1 MFRLQCARCATNE
14 PMSTLAAQA
23 KPTPETHLQRTL
35 NSALND
41 VAMDSALAAIFHQE
55 KGPLV
60 GHASRGFTPRDV
72 QAILRTLSTQAV
84 AALAPTSQDP
94 DGGHTIRLRM
104 ITPGAK
110 SLLGIPLRR
119 INRVY
124 GYLVIGRKERTSFS
138 KKEKS
143 LLDQASNGITKEL
156 DREGL
161 FNTNVVMSPPYV
173 AQEPV
178 PPQQTGAEKFT
189 ALTTHFSPELQEKIV
204 AILTEAN
211 QFVAYDRAWA
221 CYYDPLAGNVEVLGI
236 AGDTKGDQKDAKK
249 DLKSG
254 QRLTLDSSAAGW
266 AVRHRK
272 PRVDHDLASTQGR
285 FLDHKHLF
293 KDRFLSSL
301 VVPFFVH
308 GQVGGTFTLGSKES
322 QRYQATDAHTLEPII
337 LKLADLLQTPAPQAP
352 TPAPVTTAGEPIP
365 QPPVG
370 VSSEPIIRKQER
382 QAAIGEFSAF
392 LATEIREPLA
402 SIRAK
407 LEEVTGEGILDFDP
421 QTRVENAMRDL
432 IRIEAILNEILDFA
446 KPLELNRHLCR
457 IPEILESA
465 LVVVGTDLE
474 VTRIHVTK
482 DYANVIAPV
491 RADEAKLRQVF
502 LSIFKNAGE
511 AMTPGGH
518 LHIQVTQHRAGRG
531 FEVQI
536 LIKNDGA
543 PIPAEIVDKV
553 FEPFFTTKRSGTGLG
568 LATVKKIVEEHGG
581 SIAIGSAPGE
591 GTTVTIR
598 LHGVSRGP
606 AFRHRGRSRRPP
618 RRSN

>member
-1 MFRLQCARCATNE
+1 MRSLTFERMTTS
-14 PMSTLAAQA
+14 PPQA

-41 VAMDSALAAIFHQE
+41 IGTDSALAAIFHQE
-55 KGPLV
+55 NGPLV
-60 GHASRGFTPRDV
+60 EHASRGFTPRDV
-72 QAILRTLSTQAV
+72 QAILRTLSTQRT
-84 AALAPTSQDP
+84 AALTPTTQDS
-94 DGGHTIRLRM
+94 DGGRTVRLRL

-110 SLLGIPLRR
+110 SLLVVPLRHL
-119 INRVY
+119 NRAY
-124 GYLVIGRKERTSFS
+124 GCLVIGRKEGAAFS
-138 KKEKS
+138 KKDR
-143 LLDQASNGITKEL
+143 LQLDQMCESMTKAL

-161 FNTNVVMSPPYV
+161 FNTNVVLSRPYV
-173 AQEPV
+173 AQEPP
-178 PPQQTGAEKFT
+178 PPQQTGAELFPPMIK
-189 ALTTHFSPELQEKIV
+189 HFSPELQEKIETV
-204 AILTEAN
+204 LAEAH
-211 QFVAYDRAWA
+211 QYVAYDRAWA

-236 AGDTKGDQKDAKK
+236 VGDGKGDQKDAKK
-249 DLKSG
+249 ELKPG

-293 KDRFLSSL
+293 KDRFQSSL
-301 VVPFFVH
+301 VIPFFVK
-308 GQVGGTFTLGSKES
+308 GQVGGTFTLGAKDP
-322 QRYQATDAHTLEPII
+322 QRYQTTDARTLEPII
-337 LKLADLLQTPAPQAP
+337 LKLAELLQTPAPQAAGPPP
-352 TPAPVTTAGEPIP
+352 TDEVGTPGLQPVSAVP
-365 QPPVG
+365 
-370 VSSEPIIRKQER
+370 SEPIIRKQER

-402 SIRAK
+402 SIRSQ

-457 IPEILESA
+457 IPEVLESA

-474 VTRIHVTK
+474 ATRIQVTK
-482 DYANVIAPV
+482 DYANIIAPV
-491 RADEAKLRQVF
+491 RGDEAKLQQTF
-502 LSIFKNAGE
+502 LSIFRNACE
-511 AMTPGGH
+511 AMSPGGH

-531 FEVQI
+531 LEVQI
-536 LIKNDGA
+536 LIKNDGV

-553 FEPFFTTKRSGTGLG
+553 FEPFFTTKSSGIGLG
-568 LATVKKIVEEHGG
+568 LPSVKKIIEEHGG
-581 SIAIGSAPGE
+581 AIAIGSAVGE

-598 LHGVSRGP
+598 LPGVSRGP
-606 AFRHRGRSRRPP
+606 AFRHRGRGRRHPRRP
-618 RRSN
+618 N

>member
-1 MFRLQCARCATNE
+1 MTTPSPQ
-14 PMSTLAAQA
+14 P
-23 KPTPETHLQRTL
+23 KPKPETHLQRTL
-35 NSALND
+35 NSALNEIG
-41 VAMDSALAAIFHQE
+41 ADSALAAIFHQE
-55 KGPLV
+55 QGPLV
-60 GHASRGFTPRDV
+60 EHASRGFSSREV
-72 QAILRTLSTQAV
+72 QAILRTVSTQTV
-84 AALAPTSQDP
+84 TLTPAAQDP
-94 DGGHTIRLRM
+94 DGGRTIRLRL

-110 SLLGIPLRR
+110 SLLSIPLRHL
-119 INRVY
+119 NRVY
-124 GYLVIGRKERTSFS
+124 GHLVIGRKEGATFA

-143 LLDQASNGITKEL
+143 FLEQASDGITKAL

-161 FNTNVVMSPPYV
+161 FNTTAVMSRPYV
-173 AQEPV
+173 TQEPL
-178 PPQQTGAEKFT
+178 PAQQTGADMFP
-189 ALTTHFSPELQEKIV
+189 ALTAHSSPELQGKIEAV
-204 AILTEAN
+204 LAEAN

-236 AGDTKGDQKDAKK
+236 AGDSKSDPKDAKK
-249 DLKSG
+249 DLKPG

-301 VVPFFVH
+301 VVPFFVR
-308 GQVGGTFTLGSKES
+308 GQVGGTFTLGSKEP
-322 QRYQATDAHTLEPII
+322 QRYQTTDARTLEPII
-337 LKLADLLQTPAPQAP
+337 LKLADLLQTSGAPAAAPAPAAN
-352 TPAPVTTAGEPIP
+352 TGEPLAY
-365 QPPVG
+365 QPVPI
-370 VSSEPIIRKQER
+370 SSEPIIRKQER
-382 QAAIGEFSAF
+382 QAAIGEFSTF

-402 SIRAK
+402 SIRSQ

-474 VTRIHVTK
+474 ATRIHVTK
-482 DYANVIAPV
+482 DYANAIAPV
-491 RADEAKLRQVF
+491 RGDEAKLQQAF

-536 LIKNDGA
+536 LIKNDGS

-553 FEPFFTTKRSGTGLG
+553 FEPFFTTKRSGIGLG
-568 LATVKKIVEEHGG
+568 LPTVKKIVEEHGG
-581 SIAIGSAPGE
+581 SIAIGSSPGE

-598 LHGVSRGP
+598 LPGVSRGP
-606 AFRHRGRSRRPP
+606 SFRHRGRGRRPH
-618 RRSN
+618 RRPT

>member
-1 MFRLQCARCATNE
+1 MTTPVPQ
-14 PMSTLAAQA
+14 S

-41 VAMDSALAAIFHQE
+41 LAMDSALAAIFHQE

-72 QAILRTLSTQAV
+72 QAILRTLSTQTAV
-84 AALAPTSQDP
+84 APPPAGQDQ
-94 DGGHTIRLRM
+94 DGGRAIRLRL

-110 SLLGIPLRR
+110 SLLSIPLRYL
-119 INRVY
+119 NRCY
-124 GYLVIGRKERTSFS
+124 GFLVIGRKEGAAFA
-138 KKEKS
+138 KKEKA
-143 LLDQASNGITKEL
+143 LLDQASDSITKAL

-161 FNTNVVMSPPYV
+161 FNTSVVMSRPYV

-178 PPQQTGAEKFT
+178 PPQQTGAEIFT
-189 ALTTHFSPELQEKIV
+189 ALATHFSPELQGKIESV
-204 AILTEAN
+204 LTEAG

-221 CYYDPLAGNVEVLGI
+221 CYYDPLAGNVEVLGM
-236 AGDTKGDQKDAKK
+236 AGDIKGDQKDTRK
-249 DLKSG
+249 DLKPG

-301 VVPFFVH
+301 VVPFFVR
-308 GQVGGTFTLGSKES
+308 GQVGGTLTLGSREP
-322 QRYQATDAHTLEPII
+322 QRYQATDARTLEPVI
-337 LKLADLLQTPAPQAP
+337 LKLADLLQTPSPPAS
-352 TPAPVTTAGEPIP
+352 TPAPVSEAGEAAP
-365 QPPVG
+365 QPPVV
-370 VSSEPIIRKQER
+370 VSSEPLIRKQER

-402 SIRAK
+402 SIRAQ

-446 KPLELNRHLCR
+446 KPLELNRRLCR

-474 VTRIHVTK
+474 VTRIQVTK

-491 RADEAKLRQVF
+491 RGDEAKLQQVF

-531 FEVQI
+531 IEVQI

-598 LHGVSRGP
+598 LPGVSRGP

-618 RRSN
+618 RRPN

>member
-1 MFRLQCARCATNE
+1 MRLLAFE
-14 PMSTLAAQA
+14 PMTTSPPQA
-23 KPTPETHLQRTL
+23 KPAPETHLQRTL
-35 NSALND
+35 NTALND
-41 VAMDSALAAIFHQE
+41 IGTDSALAAIFHQE
-55 KGPLV
+55 NGPLV
-60 GHASRGFTPRDV
+60 EHASRGFTQRDV
-72 QAILRTLSTQAV
+72 QAILRTLSTQRT
-84 AALAPTSQDP
+84 AALAPTAQDT
-94 DGGHTIRLRM
+94 DGGRTVRLRL

-110 SLLGIPLRR
+110 SLLVIPLRHL
-119 INRVY
+119 NRTY
-124 GYLVIGRKERTSFS
+124 GCLVIGRKEGAAFS

-143 LLDQASNGITKEL
+143 QLEQMCEGMTKAL

-161 FNTNVVMSPPYV
+161 FNTSVVLSRPYV
-173 AQEPV
+173 AQEPS
-178 PPQQTGAEKFT
+178 PPQQTGAELFPPMTK
-189 ALTTHFSPELQEKIV
+189 HFSPELQEKI
-204 AILTEAN
+204 EAVLADAH
-211 QFVAYDRAWA
+211 QYVAYDRAWA
-221 CYYDPLAGNVEVLGI
+221 CYYDPLAGNVEVLGV
-236 AGDTKGDQKDAKK
+236 AGDVKGDQKDAKK
-249 DLKSG
+249 DLKPS

-293 KDRFLSSL
+293 KDRFQSSL
-301 VVPFFVH
+301 VIPFFVK
-308 GQVGGTFTLGSKES
+308 GQVGGTFTLGAKDP
-322 QRYQATDAHTLEPII
+322 QRYQTTDARTLEPII
-337 LKLADLLQTPAPQAP
+337 LKLAELLQAPAPQAAAP
-352 TPAPVTTAGEPIP
+352 LPATDVGTPGP
-365 QPPVG
+365 QPLLAVP
-370 VSSEPIIRKQER
+370 SEPVIRKQER

-402 SIRAK
+402 SIRSQ

-457 IPEILESA
+457 IPEVLESA

-474 VTRIHVTK
+474 ATRIQVTK

-491 RADEAKLRQVF
+491 RGDEAKLQQTF
-502 LSIFKNAGE
+502 LSIFRNACE

-531 FEVQI
+531 LEVQI
-536 LIKNDGA
+536 LIKNDGV

-553 FEPFFTTKRSGTGLG
+553 FEPFFTTKSSGIGLG
-568 LATVKKIVEEHGG
+568 LPSVKKIIEEHGG
-581 SIAIGSAPGE
+581 AIAIGSAVGE

-598 LHGVSRGP
+598 LPGVSRGP
-606 AFRHRGRSRRPP
+606 AFRHRGRGRRHPRRPT
-618 RRSN
+618 

>member
-1 MFRLQCARCATNE
+1 MTMPSPQ
-14 PMSTLAAQA
+14 S
-23 KPTPETHLQRTL
+23 KPNPETHLQRTL
-35 NSALND
+35 NTALNEIGAD
-41 VAMDSALAAIFHQE
+41 AALAAIFHQE
-55 KGPLV
+55 QGPLV
-60 GHASRGFTPRDV
+60 EHASRGFSAREV
-72 QAILRTLSTQAV
+72 QAILRTLSAQT
-84 AALAPTSQDP
+84 AALAPAGQDQ
-94 DGGHTIRLRM
+94 DGGRTIRLRL

-110 SLLGIPLRR
+110 SLLSIPLRHLNR
-119 INRVY
+119 IY
-124 GYLVIGRKERTSFS
+124 GHLVIGRKEGAAFA

-143 LLDQASNGITKEL
+143 FLEQASEGITRAL

-161 FNTNVVMSPPYV
+161 FDTTAVMSRPYV
-173 AQEPV
+173 TQEPL
-178 PPQQTGAEKFT
+178 PAQQAGAEMFP
-189 ALTTHFSPELQEKIV
+189 ALTTHSSPELQGKIEAV
-204 AILTEAN
+204 LTEAN

-236 AGDTKGDQKDAKK
+236 AGDTKSDPKDAKK
-249 DLKSG
+249 DLKPG

-301 VVPFFVH
+301 VVPFFVR
-308 GQVGGTFTLGSKES
+308 GQVGGTFTLGSKEP
-322 QRYQATDAHTLEPII
+322 QRYQTTDARTLEPII
-337 LKLADLLQTPAPQAP
+337 LKLADLLQAPGPPAPA
-352 TPAPVTTAGEPIP
+352 PAPVANAGEPLAH
-365 QPPVG
+365 QPVPM
-370 VSSEPIIRKQER
+370 SSEPIIRKQER

-402 SIRAK
+402 SIRAQ

-474 VTRIHVTK
+474 ATRIHVTK
-482 DYANVIAPV
+482 DYASIIAPV
-491 RADEAKLRQVF
+491 RGDEAKLQQVF

-536 LIKNDGA
+536 LIKNDGS

-553 FEPFFTTKRSGTGLG
+553 FEPFFTTKRSGIGLG
-568 LATVKKIVEEHGG
+568 LPTVKKIVEEHGG
-581 SIAIGSAPGE
+581 SIAIGSSPGE

-598 LHGVSRGP
+598 LPGVSRGP
-606 AFRHRGRSRRPP
+606 SFRHRGRGRRPH
-618 RRSN
+618 RRPN